1 MGLLKRL
8 EQRLRKT
15 WKRWQGKPELP
26 RFYRSQERFRKR
38 YPHYQVG
45 LGTYGIPVV
54 HDWDE
59 GTTLRIG
66 SYCSIAV
73 SVQPA
78 HLLIACTAPH
88 PLLFQ
93 QGIHMET
100 FQSRREF
107 WAGHVSAWLGG
118 GLTQVV
124 YCQQHELKPKS
135 FSYWVRRHRQAAGH
149 VTLVPLAV
157 QKPSATGELL
167 LQHASGWQLALPTGV
182 DAVWLAGLLRGMA

>member
-1 MGLLKRL
+1 MEALLWAQLFDGTGRDINAGTIL
-8 EQRLRKT
+8 AESASRNCRIHLRT
-15 WKRWQGKPELP
+15 
-26 RFYRSQERFRKR
+26 
-38 YPHYQVG
+38 
-45 LGTYGIPVV
+45 
-54 HDWDE
+54 
-59 GTTLRIG
+59 
-66 SYCSIAV
+66 V

>member
-1 MGLLKRL
+1 MDYSCIFN
-8 EQRLRKT
+8 QRA
-15 WKRWQGKPELP
+15 Q
-26 RFYRSQERFRKR
+26 S
-38 YPHYQVG
+38 
-45 LGTYGIPVV
+45 
-54 HDWDE
+54 
-59 GTTLRIG
+59 
-66 SYCSIAV
+66 V